1 MEAKLGKLPAT
12 LSAQSRR
19 GTHNLFRIPPGKMV
33 KTKTNVGGYGF
44 DVLGEK
50 AQLVVWDRVKP
61 DPELLR
67 TIDEGSVAL
76 LYPSA
81 DSQLV
86 STTTDYQ
93 NYIIIDG
100 TWQQAQ
106 KIYNRSPYLKALPAV
121 KIPVNKPSAY
131 HLRRNQRAGCLCTA
145 ECAIELLK
153 AKGFSVLADELQLTF
168 LKRMAVQ

>member
-1 MEAKLGKLPAT
+1 
-12 LSAQSRR
+12 
-19 GTHNLFRIPPGKMV
+19 MV
-33 KTKTNVGGYGF
+33 V

-50 AQLVVWDRVKP
+50 AQLVVWDRVAP

-86 STTTDYQ
+86 SATAGYK

-145 ECAIELLK
+145 ECAIEILK
-153 AKGFSVLADELQLTF
+153 VSGFSMLANDLQSMF
-168 LKRMAVQ
+168 LKRMAEQHKI